1 MSPRP
6 FFQTFNEHNK
16 QNMNQDIFN
25 QEEKKKTRS
34 YLTII
39 LNFEN
44 YLKLLI
50 VAQKCL
56 TDRKCSQTNK
66 TGLAQCGHSKL
77 GSKILILTYFIIFY
91 TCRHEKKNVLS
102 AGGNCFYT
110 TNIHD
115 WQQNFLILYQTV
127 LLGLKIAR
135 SLHGQPQKDSSLE
148 PRIIL
153 KKKKK
158 LAL

>member
-25 QEEKKKTRS
+25 QEKKEKTRS
-34 YLTII
+34 YLTVI

-102 AGGNCFYT
+102 AGGKLLLHYKYTWLAVEFSYSVSNCVIGSKNCSQSPRT
-110 TNIHD
+110 TAKRFESWAKN
-115 WQQNFLILYQTV
+115 Y
-127 LLGLKIAR
+127 
-135 SLHGQPQKDSSLE
+135 LE
-148 PRIIL
+148 EE
-153 KKKKK
+153 KK